1 MSLACCYTVRTI
13 PNIFARAGTIYSE
26 ALYTKPMVTRHERDG
41 ITWVDLESPT
51 RDELQEVM
59 QEFGINARIEEEII
73 SPTPYPLVVSSPH
86 YLYLILHFPTTD
98 PHGGARNQEVDFIVG
113 KHFLITARYEVVS
126 SIHNLHKVFE
136 SEDLLGLP
144 GKHIHGADLLDRV
157 MRQLYGAIRE
167 EVEETARLLER
178 VEDDIFNG
186 KEREMVLSIS
196 LIGRILLRFETT
208 LAHHK
213 EPLHSFLG
221 DLCSPSFFGKEFC
234 DIRARI
240 EAEHNHSAAMVGSYK
255 AVATELRNTNDS
267 LLSASQNEVIKRLTI
282 ITTVA
287 FPLTVITGI
296 FGMNTE
302 YLPFVGSPQGI
313 FVIVGLMILSVISLV
328 SYFIHKR
335 WF

>member
-1 MSLACCYTVRTI
+1 
-13 PNIFARAGTIYSE
+13 
-26 ALYTKPMVTRHERDG
+26 MVTRHKRDG
-41 ITWVDLESPT
+41 ITWIDLESPT
-51 RDELQEVM
+51 RDELQDIM

-136 SEDLLGLP
+136 SEELLNLP
-144 GKHIHGADLLDRV
+144 GKHINGAILLDRV

-178 VEDDIFNG
+178 VEEDIFNG
-186 KEREMVLSIS
+186 KERETVLSIS

-208 LAHHK
+208 LANHR

-221 DLCSPSFFGKEFC
+221 DLCAPAFFGKEFC
-234 DIRARI
+234 EVRARI
-240 EAEHNHSAAMVGSYK
+240 EAEHNHSMAMVSSYK
-255 AVATELRNTNDS
+255 DVATELRNTNDS

-287 FPLTVITGI
+287 FPLTIITGI
-296 FGMNTE
+296 FGMSSE
-302 YLPFVGSPQGI
+302 YLPLVHNPNGIPII
-313 FVIVGLMILSVISLV
+313 FVIMIASVVALI